1 MAANKNVPVSK
12 TVEKVPTGITGLD
25 EITEGGLP
33 KGRPTLICGTA
44 GVGKSLFGLEFV
56 LKGAKVY
63 NEPGVIVTFE
73 EKPDDLAMNV
83 ASLGYD
89 LQKMQDKGAIS
100 IDYVRVERSE
110 IEE

>member
-1 MAANKNVPVSK
+1 MAAKKNVPESK

-33 KGRPTLICGTA
+33 KGRPTLICGTP
-44 GVGKSLFGLEFV
+44 GVGKTLFGLEFII
-56 LKGAKVY
+56 KGATVY
-63 NEPGVIVTFE
+63 DEPGVIITFE

-89 LQKMQDKGAIS
+89 LYKLQKQGKLAIDH
-100 IDYVRVERSE
+100 IH
-110 IEE
+110 